1 MNGAALNAAPT
12 GGFNMNS
19 MMDIIKTQ
27 YIMGSF
33 QSAMSSTG
41 MQKHSAILMMV
52 FMMLYE
58 QLSRLLPQFLDYVIF
73 KTKRTFNTTKEES
86 PKLTAPSL
94 EPPKEKPINSFITYT
109 RAPSD
114 IPTEQ
119 RVNAILFY
127 ICNLPQVKSL
137 RFNGYEFIPS
147 FKEPISIENDIWFQV
162 TNVNENTSFSF
173 SSSSSSSSSS
183 QVQRSSPQET
193 ITFKLFSYDHDI
205 KYLHR
210 FVEQLVDQY
219 EQEKK
224 NKLGN
229 EVYYFDQISTSKNSG
244 IPGSKQKLVF
254 FRKSKFYTNR
264 KLENVYFKQSDE
276 LIQRV
281 RFFMNRRDWYDAKGV
296 PHTLGI
302 VMYGHPGCGKTS
314 TIKAIANETKR
325 HIFNINLSEIK
336 SKEAFKS
343 LFFSDSVNIME
354 GNDRMDAYNIAMK
367 SRVYVI
373 EDIDAMNSIVL
384 KRDGKTPNQEETR
397 PNREKEK
404 KPDPLFNMPTR
415 EEDGSDE
422 LDLSTL
428 LNVLDG
434 IRETPGR
441 IIILSTNYPERLD
454 QALLRPGRFDVMVH
468 FDKHDNDVLI
478 KHVES
483 FYDMELP
490 EEQRKKLQHPSLY
503 RKWTPAEVGQI
514 LFCNVHNSKKAVDTL
529 VEKTP
534 QQLFKYS
541 QLEKDYCETPPIQE
555 EPNPM
560 GIVVVKPSTPL
571 PKEEN
576 NPIRI
581 SIQPSNEN
589 PIVSSPK
596 LADISSKTQASDS
609 NLPPE
614 LSAEEKQALDTY
626 FFPGLKYFVE
636 SPYCDEWQGFV
647 NYKAYEANP
656 RDEKIKEYVEKGTCS
671 YTSIEPTRLALY
683 ESFLSTLF
691 TKLTINAVFDDYS
704 EKFSIINQVK
714 TKYYDKYY
722 KDKHDIKI
730 FEQYCKKEEIE
741 KKNYILYNLLT
752 LKEYQDLFEL
762 RKQFKVLIKNSPLYA
777 YQMKDTVESM
787 VQKYGGGE
795 NPHNY
800 LYNTTHT
807 SIYENIKM
815 DILYNMKSRIQSQLY
830 IDASKKQE
838 DKEAEHYLN
847 PDQAYNVDYTQNNVI
862 MPNLLDANDLSDQ
875 CMSYDEAFGEKVMDS
890 TLPLIY
896 KGPNA
901 EPQAMHEKSFSSV
914 HGVGYDGE
922 TNDAYRALERKIA
935 NDFYKTNPKPPS
947 NSESQYANFLRQKT
961 YQQSVLY
968 DNDDDIHPM

>member
-1 MNGAALNAAPT
+1 MNMMNSGSPMPMAG

-33 QSAMSSTG
+33 QSFMSSTG
-41 MQKHSAILMMV
+41 MQKHSAILMMLV
-52 FMMLYE
+52 MMLYE
-58 QLSRLLPQFLDYVIF
+58 QLSRYIPQFLDYIILSS
-73 KTKRTFNTTKEES
+73 KKALQPKEDQ
-86 PKLTAPSL
+86 PKLTAPNK

-114 IPTEQ
+114 TPNEQ

-147 FKEPISIENDIWFQV
+147 FKDPISIENDIWFQV
-162 TNVNENTSFSF
+162 TNVNENTSFSPSPSNG
-173 SSSSSSSSSS
+173 SSSVSRPSTTY
-183 QVQRSSPQET
+183 ET

-229 EVYYFDQISTSKNSG
+229 EVYYFDQISAANNSG
-244 IPGSKQKLVF
+244 IPGSKQKLIF

-296 PHTLGI
+296 PHTLGV

-354 GNDRMDAYNIAMK
+354 GNDRMDNYNIPMK
-367 SRVYVI
+367 NRVYVI

-384 KRDGKTPNQEETR
+384 KRDGKHPSHETQIK
-397 PNREKEK
+397 ETKAEK

-415 EEDGSDE
+415 EDDHSDD
-422 LDLSTL
+422 LDLATL

-454 QALLRPGRFDVMVH
+454 QALLRPGRFDVMIH
-468 FDKHDNDVLI
+468 FDKHDNNVLI
-478 KHVES
+478 QHVES
-483 FYDMELP
+483 FYDTTLSKSQKEAL
-490 EEQRKKLQHPSLY
+490 LHPSLH

-514 LFCNVHNSKKAVDTL
+514 LFCHVHHMDTAIQTL

-534 QQLFKYS
+534 QELFKYS
-541 QLEKDYCETPPIQE
+541 QLQKDYDESHHNTESLSEVQ
-555 EPNPM
+555 
-560 GIVVVKPSTPL
+560 SL
-571 PKEEN
+571 L
-576 NPIRI
+576 
-581 SIQPSNEN
+581 SIATESQEN
-589 PIVSSPK
+589 PV
-596 LADISSKTQASDS
+596 ISSTTTTTTISSASISLQSTNPPVQPTLQQKT
-609 NLPPE
+609 
-614 LSAEEKQALDTY
+614 LSPEEKQELDT
-626 FFPGLKYFVE
+626 FFYPGLKYFVE
-636 SPYCDEWQGFV
+636 PPYKKEWEAFIAHNAHKDDPA
-647 NYKAYEANP
+647 NYK
-656 RDEKIKEYVEKGTCS
+656 IKQLVQTTTY
-671 YTSIEPTRLALY
+671 PTDPQRIALY
-683 ESFLSTLF
+683 KDHLRILRSTQTMEAIF
-691 TKLTINAVFDDYS
+691 EDYS
-704 EKFSIINQVK
+704 EKIAIVNDVIYQYVCF
-714 TKYYDKYY
+714 Y
-722 KDKHDIKI
+722 KD
-730 FEQYCKKEEIE
+730 
-741 KKNYILYNLLT
+741 NNT
-752 LKEYQDLFEL
+752 
-762 RKQFKVLIKNSPLYA
+762 NP
-777 YQMKDTVESM
+777 
-787 VQKYGGGE
+787 KYGKGMIIDRVDNEEFLLNEKYVIMNLCTHDEYKTMLDLNKNVKLLQNGADSKIATSYE
-795 NPHNY
+795 PYVLSQLQLFTNPK
-800 LYNTTHT
+800 
-807 SIYENIKM
+807 SVYENIAKTRFQ
-815 DILYNMKSRIQSQLY
+815 NMKHS
-830 IDASKKQE
+830 IDQIKFQQQF
-838 DKEAEHYLN
+838 KEQDALHEAKYLN
-847 PDQAYNVDYTQNNVI
+847 PDEAYKVDYTQNNVI
-862 MPNLLDANDLSDQ
+862 MPNLLDTNDLSDQ
-875 CMSYDEAFGEKVMDS
+875 CMSYDDAFGDKVMDAS
-890 TLPLIY
+890 LPLTY
-896 KGPNA
+896 QGPNA
-901 EPQAMHEKSFSSV
+901 EPIALHEKSFSSV

-935 NDFYKTNPKPPS
+935 QDYFQQHGKPPS
-947 NSESQYANFLRQKT
+947 NPNTESYKDFFRRPNTGSAF
-961 YQQSVLY
+961 Y
-968 DNDDDIHPM
+968 DNDDDIYPM

>member
-1 MNGAALNAAPT
+1 
-12 GGFNMNS
+12 
-19 MMDIIKTQ
+19 MDIIKTQ

-58 QLSRLLPQFLDYVIF
+58 QLSRLLPQFLDYVIYH
-73 KTKRTFNTTKEES
+73 TKRSLNPTKDET
-86 PKLTAPSL
+86 PKLTAQAL

-127 ICNLPQVKSL
+127 ICNLPQVRSL

-162 TNVNENTSFSF
+162 TNVNENTTFSP
-173 SSSSSSSSSS
+173 SSTGSSSS
-183 QVQRSSPQET
+183 QLQRASPQET

-354 GNDRMDAYNIAMK
+354 GNDRMDTYNIAMK

-384 KRDGKTPNQEETR
+384 KRDGKAPSPVVKDTQA
-397 PNREKEK
+397 EK
-404 KPDPLFNMPTR
+404 KQDPLFNMSTR
-415 EEDGSDE
+415 EEDSSDD
-422 LDLSTL
+422 LDLATL

-468 FDKHDNDVLI
+468 FDKHDNDVLL

-490 EEQRKKLQHPSLY
+490 EDQRKKLQDPSLY

-534 QQLFKYS
+534 QELFKYS
-541 QLEKDYCETPPIQE
+541 QLNKDYNEATPAITE

-560 GIVVVKPSTPL
+560 GIVVKPSIPL
-571 PKEEN
+571 PN
-576 NPIRI
+576 TI
-581 SIQPSNEN
+581 SLSLRPSTEN
-589 PIVSSPK
+589 PIVMSPK
-596 LADISSKTQASDS
+596 LVDNTSFSSHT
-609 NLPPE
+609 

-626 FFPGLKYFVE
+626 FFPGLKYFIE
-636 SPYCDEWQGFV
+636 PPYRKEWQGFINHHAHKADPA
-647 NYKAYEANP
+647 NYK
-656 RDEKIKEYVEKGTCS
+656 IKQLALNSS
-671 YTSIEPTRLALY
+671 YPTDPQRLALY
-683 ESFLSTLF
+683 EDHLRILQSTQTMESIF
-691 TKLTINAVFDDYS
+691 EDYS
-704 EKFSIINQVK
+704 EKYALVNDVIEQYTLS
-714 TKYYDKYY
+714 Y
-722 KDKHDIKI
+722 KDTTGKYKSVEDRLNN
-730 FEQYCKKEEIE
+730 EEFLLNE
-741 KKNYILYNLLT
+741 KYTLLQLCTYEEYQNIQT
-752 LKEYQDLFEL
+752 LKKQGKQLRERNDITIAKSLEPYVVSKLDTYSKRTTIYEYVMHSHFASMKTAIGQIQFAD
-762 RKQFKVLIKNSPLYA
+762 QFKQNEQGEEAKYLSPN
-777 YQMKDTVESM
+777 E
-787 VQKYGGGE
+787 
-795 NPHNY
+795 
-800 LYNTTHT
+800 
-807 SIYENIKM
+807 
-815 DILYNMKSRIQSQLY
+815 
-830 IDASKKQE
+830 
-838 DKEAEHYLN
+838 
-847 PDQAYNVDYTQNNVI
+847 AYNVDYTQNNVI
-862 MPNLLDANDLSDQ
+862 MPNLLDTHDLSDQ
-875 CMSYDEAFGEKVMDS
+875 CMSYEEAFGEKVMDS
-890 TLPLIY
+890 TLPLTY
-896 KGPNA
+896 QGPNA

-922 TNDAYRALERKIA
+922 TNDAYRILERKIA
-935 NDFYKTNPKPPS
+935 QDYFKQHGKPPS
-947 NSESQYANFLRQKT
+947 NPDAESYKDFFRRHNRGSAF
-961 YQQSVLY
+961 Y